1 MQASNDTVMSVSD
14 ADIHAVT
21 DHDALHG
28 GHHAHRG
35 RCGSPTLFTEG
46 AAPKS
51 RKYWARRFYNFLS
64 KMTELASAIKD
75 EATVDNL

>member
-1 MQASNDTVMSVSD
+1 MSISN

-21 DHDALHG
+21 DTAGHG
-28 GHHAHRG
+28 AHRG
-35 RCGSPTLFTEG
+35 RCGSPTLFAEG

-51 RKYWARRFYNFLS
+51 RRYWAHRFYNFLS

-75 EATVDNL
+75 ESTVDNM